1 MGFPINLHLF
11 GTEINTHLVT
21 EIAAFFF
28 GFRFYVFKK
37 KRIQDV
43 FSWEQRMTLLIAAS
57 LGALVFSRVL
67 GALENREAWRSNP
80 DFWMYLYSSKTVVG
94 GLLGGWL
101 FVEIAK
107 YFMKLKASSG
117 DVMAFP
123 ILLGLFI
130 GRIGCF
136 SQGVEEMTY
145 GNETDWFT
153 GMDLG
158 DGLMRHP
165 LALYEM
171 VILILIG
178 ILLVTLQRKQ
188 KLSEGMQFKL
198 MMFLYILYRFIAE
211 WMKPRFPLVL
221 GLTSIQI
228 AILICYLL
236 YIRTILHL
244 IVKPKR
250 TLYAN

>member
-1 MGFPINLHLF
+1 MGFPINIHLF
-11 GTEINTHLVT
+11 GTEINTHLIT

-43 FSWEQRMTLLIAAS
+43 FSWEQRMILLIAAA
-57 LGALVFSRVL
+57 LGALIFSRVL
-67 GALENREAWRSNP
+67 GALENVEAWKSNP
-80 DFWMYLYSSKTVVG
+80 NFQMYLYSSKTVVG

-101 FVEIAK
+101 FVEIVK
-107 YFMKLKASSG
+107 YFMNLRASSG
-117 DVMAFP
+117 DVMTFP

-136 SQGVEEMTY
+136 SQGIKEMTY
-145 GNETDWFT
+145 GNETDWPT

-171 VILILIG
+171 VILLLIG
-178 ILLVTLQRKQ
+178 VFLVTLQRKQ
-188 KLSEGMQFKL
+188 KLKEGMQFKL

-211 WMKPRFPLVL
+211 WMKPRFPLFL
-221 GLTSIQI
+221 GLTSIQV

-244 IVKPKR
+244 IIRPKS

>member
-1 MGFPINLHLF
+1 MEFPINLHLF
-11 GTEINTHLVT
+11 GTEINTHVVT
-21 EIAAFFF
+21 EIAAFFL

-37 KRIQDV
+37 KRIKDV
-43 FSWEQRMTLLIAAS
+43 FSWEQRMILLIAAAS
-57 LGALVFSRVL
+57 GALIFSRVL
-67 GALENREAWRSNP
+67 GALENYEAWKSSPN
-80 DFWMYLYSSKTVVG
+80 FWWYLYSSKTVVG

-117 DVMAFP
+117 DVMTFP

-136 SQGVEEMTY
+136 SQGIQEMTY
-145 GNETDWFT
+145 GNKTDWPT

-158 DGLMRHP
+158 DGIMRHP

-171 VILILIG
+171 AVLILIG
-178 ILLVTLQRKQ
+178 ILLVLLQRKQ
-188 KLSEGMQFKL
+188 KFRDGIQFKL
-198 MMFLYILYRFIAE
+198 MMFLYLFYRFTAE
-211 WMKPRFPLVL
+211 WMKPRFPLL
-221 GLTSIQI
+221 FELTSIQLAII
-228 AILICYLL
+228 ACYLL
-236 YIRTILHL
+236 YIRTILNL
-244 IVKPKR
+244 IFKPKS

>member
-1 MGFPINLHLF
+1 MEFPINLHFF
-11 GTEINTHLVT
+11 GIEINTHLVA
-21 EIAAFFF
+21 EIAAFFLS
-28 GFRFYVFKK
+28 FRFYVFKK

-43 FSWEQRMTLLIAAS
+43 FSWEQRMIILIAAS
-57 LGALVFSRVL
+57 LGALIFSRL
-67 GALENREAWRSNP
+67 IGALENVEAWRSNP
-80 DFWMYLYSSKTVVG
+80 NFWLYLYSSKTVVG

-107 YFMKLKASSG
+107 YFMKISASSG
-117 DVMAFP
+117 DVMTFP

-136 SQGVEEMTY
+136 SRGVEEMTY
-145 GNETDWFT
+145 GNETNWPI

-158 DGLMRHP
+158 DGVIRHP

-171 VILILIG
+171 IVLIFIGVLLI
-178 ILLVTLQRKQ
+178 VLQQRQ

-198 MMFLYILYRFIAE
+198 MMFLYLFYRFVAE
-211 WMKPRFPLVL
+211 WMKPHTPLFL

-228 AILICYLL
+228 AIIICYLL
-236 YIRTILHL
+236 YLRTIIHL
-244 IVKPKR
+244 IIKPKSS
-250 TLYAN
+250 LYAN

>member
-1 MGFPINLHLF
+1 MEFPINLSVF

-21 EIAAFFF
+21 EIAAFFV

-43 FSWEQRMTLLIAAS
+43 FSWEQRMILLIAAA
-57 LGALVFSRVL
+57 LGALIFSRVL
-67 GALENREAWRSNP
+67 GALENVEAWKSSP

-117 DVMAFP
+117 DVMTFP

-136 SQGVEEMTY
+136 SQGIEEMTY
-145 GNETDWFT
+145 GNETDWLT

-158 DGLMRHP
+158 DGVIRHP
-165 LALYEM
+165 LALYEL
-171 VILILIG
+171 VVLILIG
-178 ILLVTLQRKQ
+178 VLLVVLQRKQ

-198 MMFLYILYRFIAE
+198 MMFLYLLYRFIAE
-211 WMKPRFPLVL
+211 WMKPHFPLAL

-236 YIRTILHL
+236 YLRTILYL
-244 IVKPKR
+244 IIKPKN
-250 TLYAN
+250 TLYAI